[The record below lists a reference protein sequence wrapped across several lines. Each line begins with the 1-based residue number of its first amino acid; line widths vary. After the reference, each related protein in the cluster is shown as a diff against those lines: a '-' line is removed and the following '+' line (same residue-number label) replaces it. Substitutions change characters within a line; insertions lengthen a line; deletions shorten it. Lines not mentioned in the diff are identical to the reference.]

1 MALPTTS
8 QRQELMQDVL
18 TTAVEGGITYW
29 CNEPAEDGTLQVERI
44 DRGPEHRVERIVFN
58 VRAVEEC
65 SGASLRN
72 GFANGARTTG
82 TTVTVE
88 ASAMLRTLKAIVAGK
103 VTYGGQPLGP
113 NSTMRKIAP
122 QLLFAT
128 PDDAPDYDAG
138 DADNLL
144 QAALFGDVVYG

>member
-1 MALPTTS
+1 MALPTTHE
-8 QRQELMQDVL
+8 RKRLMQEIL

-29 CNEPAEDGTLQVERI
+29 CNERAEDGTLQVERI
-44 DRGPEHRVERIVFN
+44 DRGADHVVERIVFN
-58 VRAVEEC
+58 RAAVEEC

-72 GFANGARTTG
+72 GYANGARTTG
-82 TTVTVE
+82 LTVTVE
-88 ASAMLRTLKAIVAGK
+88 ASAMLRTIKGIVAGK
-103 VTYGGQPLGP
+103 VTWGGKPLTGQ
-113 NSTMRKIAP
+113 STVLKLAR
-122 QLLFAT
+122 QLQFAG